1 MSERSCTRGEPE
13 IVFSFDDKGEI
24 VLDVESS
31 TMNGWKI
38 TPFQEPCKVVNSVII
53 IIQLSL

>member
-24 VLDVESS
+24 MLALPYAE
-31 TMNGWKI
+31 GL
-38 TPFQEPCKVVNSVII
+38 KVAIK
-53 IIQLSL
+53 